1 MLQGLSYVRYGNL
14 YIRNVIPA
22 GAPLL
27 AGGLV
32 YRGGAMPN
40 FVLTAFCEVEL
51 RFMGDVRLLN
61 NV

>member
-32 YRGGAMPN
+32 YRGGAMLN
-40 FVLTAFCEVEL
+40 FALRSSEKFDVLEL
-51 RFMGDVRLLN
+51 RARLT
-61 NV
+61 

>member
-1 MLQGLSYVRYGNL
+1 MLQGLSYVRCGNL

-32 YRGGAMPN
+32 YRGGAMLN
-40 FVLTAFCEVEL
+40 FAFTE
-51 RFMGDVRLLN
+51 F
-61 NV
+61 

>member
-1 MLQGLSYVRYGNL
+1 MLQGLSYVRCGNL

-32 YRGGAMPN
+32 YRGGDMLN
-40 FVLTAFCEVEL
+40 FALTEF
-51 RFMGDVRLLN
+51 
-61 NV
+61 